1 MAAIATQWWAGE
13 LMIVL
18 DSVYPVLSCV
28 LGWAAVGKL
37 GRLREFIGQ
46 VGAYRLLPPAIVP
59 TAALGVVAAELT
71 ATVLL
76 VPPPTRPFGAALAT
90 GLLAVFLVAQCT
102 AMARGLEIACGCFGG
117 SDELAAI
124 GPGTITRTALL
135 LVLALGADAAGGTPF
150 RPLELLI
157 GPVLA
162 GIVGIVPEL
171 AQRRYLR

>member
-1 MAAIATQWWAGE
+1 
-13 LMIVL
+13 MIVL

-37 GRLREFIGQ
+37 GRLREFVGQ
-46 VGAYRLLPPAIVP
+46 VGAYRLLPALLVPA
-59 TAALGVVAAELT
+59 AAMGVVTAELT

-76 VPPPTRPFGAALAT
+76 VPPPTRLFGAALAT
-90 GLLAVFLVAQCT
+90 ALLTMFLVAQSI
-102 AMARGLEIACGCFGG
+102 AAARGLDIACGCFGG

-135 LVLALGADAAGGTPF
+135 LILAVGADAAGATPF
-150 RPLELLI
+150 QPLELLI

-171 AQRRYLR
+171 TQRRYLR